1 MVAAVIF
8 FVYVKREAKELNSE
22 SEIEQNRGGEYL
34 QNK

>member
-22 SEIEQNRGGEYL
+22 SEIE
-34 QNK
+34 